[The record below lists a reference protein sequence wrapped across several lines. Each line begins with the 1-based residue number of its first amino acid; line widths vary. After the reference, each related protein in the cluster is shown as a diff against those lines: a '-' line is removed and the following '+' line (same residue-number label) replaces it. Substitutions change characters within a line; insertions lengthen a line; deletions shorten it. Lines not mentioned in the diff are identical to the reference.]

1 MDRKVGIDMKEDIKK
16 IIEIIKRLQQQKQEG
31 IGSPETSLALAK
43 LEQAVYW
50 LRKAILRSDSRSK

>member
-1 MDRKVGIDMKEDIKK
+1 MKEDIKK